1 MVQEG
6 DDGERGEYA
15 DARVVKGR
23 FDLWKNGVEVRALT
37 GVEKDV
43 LQKMREVFVSEE
55 VVELPNLK
63 ALDRRKVM
71 VEVKMVD
78 GLLHNLVREGMSVT
92 EVNRLLYVGAYIV
105 AERLGKLGKR
115 GRRRGSHGGRGGWR
129 RASENGGKI

>member
-6 DDGERGEYA
+6 VGGDRGEYA
-15 DARVVKGR
+15 EARVGNERV
-23 FDLWKNGVEVRALT
+23 DLWKNGGEVRALT

-105 AERLGKLGKR
+105 AERLGK
-115 GRRRGSHGGRGGWR
+115 
-129 RASENGGKI
+129 

>member
-1 MVQEG
+1 M
-6 DDGERGEYA
+6 
-15 DARVVKGR
+15 
-23 FDLWKNGVEVRALT
+23 
-37 GVEKDV
+37 EKDV

-78 GLLHNLVREGMSVT
+78 GLLHNLVREGMSAT

-105 AERLGKLGKR
+105 AERLGKWVRGRR

>member
-1 MVQEG
+1 M
-6 DDGERGEYA
+6 
-15 DARVVKGR
+15 
-23 FDLWKNGVEVRALT
+23 
-37 GVEKDV
+37 EKDV

-105 AERLGKLGKR
+105 AERLGKLGK
-115 GRRRGSHGGRGGWR
+115 
-129 RASENGGKI
+129 GKKRKEKGKPW